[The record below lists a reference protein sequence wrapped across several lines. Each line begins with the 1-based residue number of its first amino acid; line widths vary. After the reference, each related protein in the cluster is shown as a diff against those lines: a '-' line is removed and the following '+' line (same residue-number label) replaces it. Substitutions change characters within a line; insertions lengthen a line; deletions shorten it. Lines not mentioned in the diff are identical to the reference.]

1 HCISP
6 FLYFKNCKTS
16 LNVKVNFKARGN
28 LDKNGNG
35 TKGKANVNA
44 HSDPAVSTRE
54 CKRSVKPI
62 IKESSHKF
70 F

>member
-1 HCISP
+1 MLKLTLRQEVIWI
-6 FLYFKNCKTS
+6 
-16 LNVKVNFKARGN
+16 
-28 LDKNGNG
+28 KNGKG
-35 TKGKANVNA
+35 TKGKVNVNA